1 MKIALE
7 NAELLSGVC
16 KKIMCNFLNY
26 PCKILETN
34 NRFNLPSSSYCE
46 LSLCCFSL
54 YARWGGRLYKK
65 RLIENLEKLTFSVPK
80 RTWYVWIQT
89 LIWWK
94 YFVPEPLPNGKKKN
108 NTENSIFF
116 SVCGLCVAWHNR
128 SPSDCKFK
136 VMLLKEL
143 QFQEN
148 LGADLW
154 ILNISW
160 NFLEVWFPWWVLKSS
175 VFSGSSGDLATKSCY
190 KAIFYLLWN
199 INDSRPW
206 S

>member
-16 KKIMCNFLNY
+16 KKITCNFLNY

-94 YFVPEPLPNGKKKN
+94 YFVPEPLPNGKKK
-108 NTENSIFF
+108 TTLKTAFF
-116 SVCGLCVAWHNR
+116 FLFVVCVWRGTTV
-128 SPSDCKFK
+128 
-136 VMLLKEL
+136 LLL
-143 QFQEN
+143 IVN
-148 LGADLW
+148 L
-154 ILNISW
+154 
-160 NFLEVWFPWWVLKSS
+160 
-175 VFSGSSGDLATKSCY
+175 KSCY
-190 KAIFYLLWN
+190 WKNYNSKRIWELTCEFLTSVGIF
-199 INDSRPW
+199 
-206 S
+206 